1 MEQVVARGSL
11 IEQFED
17 VNEEQKARFLIKIV
31 SVYNRQLE
39 RVRQQ
44 RLLQQ
49 QEFERQLKLA
59 KKNKK
64 RKKSSKSR
72 TPSEHR

>member
-49 QEFERQLKLA
+49 QEFERQL
-59 KKNKK
+59 
-64 RKKSSKSR
+64 
-72 TPSEHR
+72 